1 MGDKLR
7 QLRIKRPLYDVNFV
21 LQALGLCLEDAPH
34 DNWSKK
40 KKNRN

>member
-7 QLRIKRPLYDVNFV
+7 LMCNKRPLYDVNFI
-21 LQALGLCLEDAPH
+21 LNAICLEDATH

-40 KKNRN
+40 